1 MLKLLKDIPQKDLKN
16 KRVLLRVD
24 FNVPVGDDLIVDEK
38 EDWRIKAALPTI
50 KYLFDSRAKIIILTH
65 LGRPNGRAVESLRLG
80 PAQDKLTELLGMS
93 IKRMP
98 DCIGREVKEAIA
110 EMEEGEILML
120 ENLRF
125 HKEEE
130 KNDKK
135 FAGKLAE
142 LGDIYVNDA
151 FGVSHRTHA
160 STAAITEFL
169 PSYAGFLLQKEID
182 VLEKILEK
190 PDRPAIAI
198 IGGKKTE
205 TKLPVINI
213 LSGVCDYVLA
223 GGAIANQI
231 INTPISKEVAPNVI
245 LPVNCVIK
253 KGDCLD
259 IGDDSVK
266 EFSKFI
272 RNARMIVWNGPM
284 GEFEKPEFAE
294 GTKGVIEAIE
304 AAYSNGAKVI
314 IGGGET
320 ILALQKFAPSF
331 FGRNERMH
339 ISTGGGAMLEFLAGK
354 KLPGIEALSN

>member
-1 MLKLLKDIPQKDLKN
+1 MKLLKDIPQKDLKN

-50 KYLFDSRAKIIILTH
+50 KYLLDSRAKIIILTH
-65 LGRPNGRAVESLRLG
+65 LGRPNGGVVDSLRLG
-80 PAQDKLTELLGMS
+80 PVQDKLTELLDIS
-93 IKRMP
+93 VKRMP
-98 DCIGREVKEAIA
+98 DCVGLEVKEAIA

-160 STAAITEFL
+160 STVAITEFL

-182 VLEKILEK
+182 VLEKFLEK

-213 LSGVCDYVLA
+213 LTEACDYVLV

-245 LPVNCVIK
+245 LPVNCMIK
-253 KGDCLD
+253 KRDCLD

-331 FGRNERMH
+331 FRRNERMH

-354 KLPGIEALSN
+354 KLPGIEALKS